1 MKIFPYYKRTIKSP
15 LTNDSVLNK
24 FENIIREHRTNN
36 FPNNEGFIGGEITDR
51 QFKIFRTGG
60 MTRKPFPLTVTGQ
73 SNDNRSWTLT
83 FTTNKWSGIVFLLT
97 FGAMTF
103 VTIKYGTIFFVPVMI
118 LSYVIGQ
125 VAFNRDSRTLEEIIL
140 KEMECI

>member
-1 MKIFPYYKRTIKSP
+1 MLAVILEMKIFSYYKRAIKSP

-60 MTRKPFPLTVTGQ
+60 MTRKPFPLTVT
-73 SNDNRSWTLT
+73 DNQ
-83 FTTNKWSGIVFLLT
+83 TTIEVGL
-97 FGAMTF
+97 
-103 VTIKYGTIFFVPVMI
+103 
-118 LSYVIGQ
+118 
-125 VAFNRDSRTLEEIIL
+125 
-140 KEMECI
+140 